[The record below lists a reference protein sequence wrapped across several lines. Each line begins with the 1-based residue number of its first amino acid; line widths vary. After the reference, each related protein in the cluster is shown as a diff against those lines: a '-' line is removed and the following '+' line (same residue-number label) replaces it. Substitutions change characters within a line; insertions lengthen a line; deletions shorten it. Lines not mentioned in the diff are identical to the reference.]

1 MHMFSFFKKNK
12 KDKVEKQGKDT
23 VIPSKELLDDEG
35 IAEEQEVYT
44 ELSIHPTMNVPL
56 ETQYV
61 LRFLNNELPPLK
73 PNQVSLSGIELRAEE
88 DQLIVSAFV
97 RNSVSK
103 GIRLAES
110 SILLIGPNGEHL
122 ARKRFNLAE
131 LGEIPGK
138 SSRPWHFNFHLS
150 DVISSEI
157 PAEGWKL
164 AFEIKAPHR
173 LDLDASWENSLPV
186 EEKEKLVQMVESLG
200 APKEGEV
207 NFLGLQARKNEN
219 GGLSVTILIRNGN
232 DKNIQLHQL
241 PLQVEDAAGEIV
253 AKGGFALDQFEVK
266 ANTSKPWTFIFPKE
280 LVLAENPDLS
290 RWKVQIVEQKETV

>member
-1 MHMFSFFKKNK
+1 MFSFFKKNK
-12 KDKVEKQGKDT
+12 KDKVEKQGEDT
-23 VIPSKELLDDEG
+23 VFPSKELLDDEG
-35 IAEEQEVYT
+35 VAEEQEVFT
-44 ELSIHPTMNVPL
+44 ELSIHPSMNVPL

-122 ARKRFNLAE
+122 ARKRFDLAE
-131 LGEIPGK
+131 LGEIPAK

-150 DVISSEI
+150 DVLSAEI
-157 PAEGWKL
+157 PSEGWKL

-173 LDLDASWENSLPV
+173 LDLDASWENALPV
-186 EEKEKLVQMVESLG
+186 EEKEKLIQMVESLG
-200 APKEGEV
+200 SPKAGEV

-232 DKNIQLHQL
+232 DKNIQLNQL
-241 PLQVEDAAGEIV
+241 PLQVEDAAGQIV

-290 RWKVQIVEQKETV
+290 RWKVQVVEQKEPV

>member
-1 MHMFSFFKKNK
+1 MFSFFKKNK
-12 KDKVEKQGKDT
+12 KDKVEKQGEDT
-23 VIPSKELLDDEG
+23 VIPSKELLDDKG
-35 IAEEQEVYT
+35 IADEQEVYT

-122 ARKRFNLAE
+122 ARKKFDLAE
-131 LGEIPGK
+131 LGEIPAK
-138 SSRPWHFNFHLS
+138 SSRPWHFSFHLN

-173 LDLDASWENSLPV
+173 LDLDASWENALPA
-186 EEKEKLVQMVESLG
+186 EEKEKLIQMVESLG

-219 GGLSVTILIRNGN
+219 DGLSVTILIRNGN

-253 AKGGFALDQFEVK
+253 AKGGFALDNFEVK

-280 LVLAENPDLS
+280 LVLAEDADLS

>member
-131 LGEIPGK
+131 LGEIPAK

-173 LDLDASWENSLPV
+173 LDLDASWENALPV

-219 GGLSVTILIRNGN
+219 GCLSVTILIRNGN

-253 AKGGFALDQFEVK
+253 AKGGFALENFEVK

-280 LVLAENPDLS
+280 LMLAEDPDLS

>member
-1 MHMFSFFKKNK
+1 MRMFSFFKRNK
-12 KDKVEKQGKDT
+12 KEKIEKQGTDS
-23 VIPSKELLDDEG
+23 VIPAKDLLDEE
-35 IAEEQEVYT
+35 AAVEEQEVYT
-44 ELSIHPTMNVPL
+44 ELSIHPSMTVPQ

-61 LRFLNNELPPLK
+61 LRFLNNELPSLK
-73 PNQVSLSGIELRAEE
+73 PNQVSLAGIELRAEE

-97 RNSVSK
+97 RNSVNK

-110 SILLIGPNGEHL
+110 AILLLGPNGEHL
-122 ARKRFNLAE
+122 ARKVFNLAE
-131 LGEIPGK
+131 LGEIPAK

-150 DVISSEI
+150 DVLSADI

-173 LDLDASWENSLPV
+173 LDLDQSWESALPE
-186 EEKEKLVQMVESLG
+186 EEKQRLAQMVESVG

-207 NFLGLQARKNEN
+207 NFLGLQARKNDD
-219 GGLSVTILIRNGN
+219 GGLSVTILVRNGN
-232 DKNIQLHQL
+232 NKNIQLHQL
-241 PLQVEDAAGEIV
+241 PLQVEDASGATV
-253 AKGGFALDQFEVK
+253 AKGGFALDNFEVK

-280 LVLAENPDLS
+280 LVLAEEPDLS

>member
-1 MHMFSFFKKNK
+1 MFSFFKKNK
-12 KDKVEKQGKDT
+12 KDKVKKQGEDT
-23 VIPSKELLDDEG
+23 VIPSKELVDDEG
-35 IAEEQEVYT
+35 VAQEQEVYT
-44 ELSIHPTMNVPL
+44 ELSIHPSMNVPL

-110 SILLIGPNGEHL
+110 SISLIGPNGEHL
-122 ARKRFNLAE
+122 ARKRFDLAE
-131 LGEIPGK
+131 LGEIPAK
-138 SSRPWHFNFHLS
+138 SSRPWHFNFRLS
-150 DVISSEI
+150 DVISAEI
-157 PAEGWKL
+157 PSEGWKL

-173 LDLDASWENSLPV
+173 LDLDASWENALPV
-186 EEKEKLVQMVESLG
+186 EEKEKLIQMVESLD

-207 NFLGLQARKNEN
+207 NFLGLQARKNEDS
-219 GGLSVTILIRNGN
+219 GLSVTILIRNGN

-241 PLQVEDAAGEIV
+241 PLQVEDASGEIV

-280 LVLAENPDLS
+280 LVLAEDPDLS